1 MRRENKFISQ
11 TVRLVHIQGGL
22 SLIPFFLSRPFP
34 LYISFGNVG
43 GVVAHQHINSNRR
56 NGEVAELV
64 YAVDL
69 KSTARERLGVQ
80 VPSSPP

>member
-43 GVVAHQHINSNRR
+43 GVVAHQHINSNRLICYCGGIGR
-56 NGEVAELV
+56 HL
-64 YAVDL
+64 
-69 KSTARERLGVQ
+69 RLGLRKFENFLN
-80 VPSSPP
+80 